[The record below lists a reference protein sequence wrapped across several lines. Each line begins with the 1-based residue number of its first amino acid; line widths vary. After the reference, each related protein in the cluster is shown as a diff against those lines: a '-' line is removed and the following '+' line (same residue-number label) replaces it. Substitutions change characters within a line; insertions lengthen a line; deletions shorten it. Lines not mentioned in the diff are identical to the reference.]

1 MPLQDA
7 IYRFGPYKLRTRT
20 RELYKNGTKLRLRP
34 QPFQVLHALVE
45 RSEDVVTREELRR
58 LLWPAETFV
67 DFEHGLNTSI
77 KELRALLND
86 SASEPRYIET
96 LPKLGYRMLVPVESD
111 LAEPSKEAPAAQD
124 AVVAESAAPAS
135 ESSYGF
141 RGLRVRRQWPI
152 AVALVVVLIAGLAA
166 YAQWSRSRA
175 RTQASS
181 GRAMLAV
188 LPFENLT
195 GDVGQDYFSD
205 GLTEEVIGQ
214 LGQLDP
220 QHLGVIARTSIMH
233 YKHTQDSLQ
242 QIGRDLG
249 VQYVLEGSVR
259 REASKVRISA
269 QLIQT
274 KDQTRLWSRQYDR
287 ELGGILS
294 LQGEIARE
302 AADEIQL
309 TLGSGHKLFASD
321 HKPVVSPNSYEV
333 YDLNLKGRYFWN
345 RRTLDGFRQATGYFQ
360 QAIAKDPNY
369 APAYAGLA
377 DTFALMSSW
386 SLAPQNEFMPKART
400 AALKAL
406 QIDEAL
412 AEAHTSLALIAEN
425 YDYDWQTAEK
435 EYQQAIEL
443 NPNYATAH
451 HWYAECLMWQ
461 GRFNEALRE
470 SERARQLDPLS
481 LIIATDHGAILYYSR
496 QYDRAIEQLRLVLR
510 KDPTFGRA
518 AGIITSAYVEKG
530 MFAQALSDAETLRR
544 LYGEGPAYWMT
555 LTYIYGR
562 AGQLE
567 RARHQ
572 LEKLEKLSRH
582 GQVDPVSMTWAHLG
596 MGNKEEALADLEKA
610 YSEHFSM
617 LTTLKVEPGYDPL
630 RSDPRFQDLLRRVGL
645 AQ

>member
-45 RSEDVVTREELRR
+45 RSGDVVTREELRR

-111 LAEPSKEAPAAQD
+111 LAGPSKEALAAQD

-135 ESSYGF
+135 ESSRGF

-386 SLAPQNEFMPKART
+386 SLAPQNEFMP
-400 AALKAL
+400 
-406 QIDEAL
+406 
-412 AEAHTSLALIAEN
+412 
-425 YDYDWQTAEK
+425 
-435 EYQQAIEL
+435 
-443 NPNYATAH
+443 
-451 HWYAECLMWQ
+451 
-461 GRFNEALRE
+461 
-470 SERARQLDPLS
+470 
-481 LIIATDHGAILYYSR
+481 GA
-496 QYDRAIEQLRLVLR
+496 DC
-510 KDPTFGRA
+510 
-518 AGIITSAYVEKG
+518 
-530 MFAQALSDAETLRR
+530 
-544 LYGEGPAYWMT
+544 
-555 LTYIYGR
+555 
-562 AGQLE
+562 
-567 RARHQ
+567 
-572 LEKLEKLSRH
+572 
-582 GQVDPVSMTWAHLG
+582 
-596 MGNKEEALADLEKA
+596 
-610 YSEHFSM
+610 
-617 LTTLKVEPGYDPL
+617 
-630 RSDPRFQDLLRRVGL
+630 
-645 AQ
+645 